1 VVGVTDLWWSC
12 RSCGH
17 ESYDSV
23 TAFHHTQ
30 DTGHDGHALATTGIG
45 PGPGSSP
52 AARAAARQACADAV
66 TAAKQK
72 GRR

>member
-1 VVGVTDLWWSC
+1 MSGLWWVC
-12 RSCGH
+12 KTCGELAYSSPDVYRH
-17 ESYDSV
+17 RL
-23 TAFHHTQ
+23 

>member
-66 TAAKQK
+66 RVAKEK